1 MGGSGDTTD
10 ANLTMFNTRNGA
22 SGCYVDGSTL
32 HIPADNT
39 SQYYF
44 EAIPVAGNWV
54 PNTGQNF
61 GISFIEASVYN
72 SGQLPSNY
80 FPGIGSVPGQSGWS
94 DGRSSNNGT
103 IVQGA
108 FTPISGFG
116 EAFQVWIRGR
126 DILIN
131 TSGNLTAGQT
141 TTFTLPA
148 GQETVAC
155 LSAFQLHTFAV
166 NFGRQPFKH
175 GPPAGTSPVDYQT
188 QNLPDAPIPNGA

>member
-1 MGGSGDTTD
+1 M
-10 ANLTMFNTRNGA
+10 
-22 SGCYVDGSTL
+22 VTL

-94 DGRSSNNGT
+94 DGRSSNKEIV

-116 EAFQVWIRGR
+116 VAFRFGFVVV
-126 DILIN
+126 
-131 TSGNLTAGQT
+131 TSSSI
-141 TTFTLPA
+141 PA
-148 GQETVAC
+148 EISLQGKPQHSLC
-155 LSAFQLHTFAV
+155 PLGKKQLLA
-166 NFGRQPFKH
+166 
-175 GPPAGTSPVDYQT
+175 
-188 QNLPDAPIPNGA
+188 